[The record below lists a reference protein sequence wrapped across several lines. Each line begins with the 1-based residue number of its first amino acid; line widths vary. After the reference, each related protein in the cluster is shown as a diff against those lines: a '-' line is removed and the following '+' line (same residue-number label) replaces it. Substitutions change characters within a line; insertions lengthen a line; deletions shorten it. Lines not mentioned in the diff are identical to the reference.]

1 MKKLM
6 IAFLLM
12 GVMLFPFS
20 GVAFEIDRAFVLTDD
35 VLGTSHHWTGTQ
47 TFDDVVISGGT
58 VYATLNTPSS
68 NFSTSGATLTQTQAN
83 LPITQIL
90 QGTAAGVIGSA
101 IYDASGATKEAIDQA
116 GNKYISGK
124 MGVGIGV
131 PSDPIQFE
139 VGGNI
144 QAYRDGA
151 HVYVEDDSGPVAD
164 IYAGDTSIEIGSS
177 NNYEVRFKVNDL
189 QRAVIK
195 TSGSFGINTTS
206 PNANVKLDVDGIIG
220 AQSGVSVGA
229 TSPISGL
236 TSFVCID
243 SGVSP
248 VGSMTRGAIFYS
260 VNNEMWVND
269 GNGTHTQISPHDP
282 ETGELYVNSYNIYT
296 GKGEKYYPKRQ
307 VTIEY
312 IVEKINPE
320 IVAKVK
326 FVKAYVADESNAS
339 WAIVSKEE
347 AIEANIVEEE
357 VVITDSK
364 FVKAFNPKTG
374 EIETKEGTYI
384 LKKEKSQRQDGWKIK
399 TNCRVDEITG
409 IFEKRIMATPEKAEK
424 EFKFNWE
431 RMPKFVRNAW
441 GK

>member
-1 MKKLM
+1 MKKRLIIM
-6 IAFLLM
+6 FYAVILVLASSLYASGQRFGWDDLEQFLKK
-12 GVMLFPFS
+12 PH
-20 GVAFEIDRAFVLTDD
+20 R
-35 VLGTSHHWTGTQ
+35 WTGAQ
-47 TFDDVVISGGT
+47 TFKAITIDSTYFDVDAGGLTTYGVSGNST
-58 VYATLNTPSS
+58 
-68 NFSTSGATLTQTQAN
+68 FSVDGAGN
-83 LPITQIL
+83 VM
-90 QGTAAGVIGSA
+90 AAGKGVIM
-101 IYDASGATKEAIDQA
+101 
-116 GNKYISGK
+116 GN
-124 MGVGIGV
+124 V
-131 PSDPIQFE
+131 
-139 VGGNI
+139 
-144 QAYRDGA
+144 
-151 HVYVEDDSGPVAD
+151 
-164 IYAGDTSIEIGSS
+164 
-177 NNYEVRFKVNDL
+177 
-189 QRAVIK
+189 
-195 TSGSFGINTTS
+195 GINTDS
-206 PNANVKLDVDGIIG
+206 PNANTKLDVNGIG
-220 AQSGVSVGA
+220 GFQSGVSVGA

-374 EIETKEGTYI
+374 EIETKEETYI

-409 IFEKRIMATPEKAEK
+409 LFEKKVMATPQQAETK
-424 EFKFNWE
+424 FRFNWL
-431 RMPKFVRNAW
+431 RMSKFVRNAW